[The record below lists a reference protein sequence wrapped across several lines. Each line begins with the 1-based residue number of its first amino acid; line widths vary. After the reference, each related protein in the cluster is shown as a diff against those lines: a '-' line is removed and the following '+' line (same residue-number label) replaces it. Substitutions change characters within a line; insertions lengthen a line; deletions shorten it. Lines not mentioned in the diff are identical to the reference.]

1 MSATS
6 FTSHAFGEKLQFLR
20 KAQGLTQI
28 DLSSLSQLSKSYISF
43 LETGIR
49 HPSREVVLRLAEVLG
64 ADTVPEIREELLLLA
79 GFTVENPAD
88 LKTSQNASG
97 KSLRKDFY
105 SFLQYTLQLIR
116 QGSYERARQNIEQGF
131 QKFQKPAQMQTL
143 LAHLELAQTH
153 FEQAILLQKTALQ
166 HAHLSSGE
174 QERGLTEVDLRLNLG
189 VMFFLWGD
197 QASFAEPPQFQAA
210 YQRYAQALQ
219 EFEQGLAQ
227 EPQHLYL
234 LDEAGR
240 VHFNLAEVSPPE
252 EALHHWQGCIQRFRS
267 VLSHPAKQQL
277 SADILNESA
286 AFLALAYSKTQQF
299 EMAGLVLDILSLN
312 SPDDWLLHY
321 IQACYYSLFYRLE
334 QDPQHL
340 EQGLPSLKQAV
351 QLDPAA
357 RLQAKRD
364 QAKDLAPLAQAC
376 AQEFEEV
383 LQCNSLSN

>member
-1 MSATS
+1 MSATFFS
-6 FTSHAFGEKLQFLR
+6 SHAFGEKLQFLR

-28 DLSSLSQLSKSYISF
+28 DLSRLSQLSKSYVSF

-64 ADTVPEIREELLLLA
+64 ADTVPEVREELLLLA
-79 GFTVENPAD
+79 GFTVENPAA
-88 LKTSQNASG
+88 LKTSQNAGG

-116 QGSYERARQNIEQGF
+116 QGSYERAQQNIEQGF

-143 LAHLELAQTH
+143 LAHLELAQNH

-197 QASFAEPPQFQAA
+197 QANFAEPPQIQAA
-210 YQRYAQALQ
+210 YQRYVQALQ
-219 EFEQGLAQ
+219 EFERGLAQ

-234 LDEAGR
+234 LDEVGR

-252 EALHHWQGCIQRFRS
+252 EALRHWQGCIQRFRS

-277 SADILNESA
+277 SADILSESA

-312 SPDDWLLHY
+312 GPDNWLLHY
-321 IQACYYSLFYRLE
+321 IQACYHSLSYHLG
-334 QDPQHL
+334 QDPYHL
-340 EQGLPSLKQAV
+340 ERGLLSLKQAV

-357 RLQAKRD
+357 RVQAKRD
-364 QAKDLAPLAQAC
+364 QTKDLAPLAQVC

>member
-28 DLSSLSQLSKSYISF
+28 DLSNLSQLSKSYISF

-64 ADTVPEIREELLLLA
+64 ADTVPEVREELLLLA

-88 LKTSQNASG
+88 LKTNPNASG

-116 QGSYERARQNIEQGF
+116 QGSYERAQQNIEQGF

-143 LAHLELAQTH
+143 LAHLELAQNH

-166 HAHLSSGE
+166 HAHLSSGD

-197 QASFAEPPQFQAA
+197 QASFADPPQPQAA

-219 EFEQGLAQ
+219 EFERGLAQ

-252 EALHHWQGCIQRFRS
+252 ETLRHWQGCIQRFRS

-277 SADILNESA
+277 SADILSESA

-312 SPDDWLLHY
+312 GPDDWLLHY
-321 IQACYYSLFYRLE
+321 IQACYHSLFYRFA
-334 QDPQHL
+334 QDPHQC
-340 EQGLPSLKQAV
+340 ERGLFSLKQAV

-357 RLQAKRD
+357 RIQAKRD
-364 QAKDLAPLAQAC
+364 QTKDLAPLAQAC